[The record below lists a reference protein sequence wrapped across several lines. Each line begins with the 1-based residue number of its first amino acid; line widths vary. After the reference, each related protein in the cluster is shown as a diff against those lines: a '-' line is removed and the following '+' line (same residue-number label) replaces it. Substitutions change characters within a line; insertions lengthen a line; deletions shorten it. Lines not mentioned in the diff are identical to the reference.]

1 MTFLIEIPCQS
12 QIAGLKRLTCVRCLR
27 AQSGC
32 ICEWIRPTTT
42 ATEVLILQHPMEVKH
57 AKGSARLLSLS
68 LANSR
73 IEVGECFASEKLQAL
88 LTSPWPT
95 NATQRQRKP
104 ILLYP
109 ALSDE
114 FAHGPN
120 ALPALATELCADPEK
135 LRLVVID
142 ASWRKSRKMLYL
154 NPLLQQLPRLQ
165 LNAIPASTYR
175 IRKAHRADQLSTFE
189 ATCAALTQLEG
200 KPPPIPTPKHA
211 ANLLTRLI
219 RHKILR

>member
-109 ALSDE
+109 ALPE
-114 FAHGPN
+114 ELAHGPN

-165 LNAIPASTYR
+165 LKEIPASKYF
-175 IRKAHRADQLSTFE
+175 IRKAQRRDQLSTFE

-200 KPPPIPTPKHA
+200 
-211 ANLLTRLI
+211 ANVDFDALMAGFESFVAQQMAHRP
-219 RHKILR
+219 